1 MSVVNGRRG
10 ATTSSGDDH
19 VSRDTT
25 TTNATGG
32 RPARFTSALSA
43 TATPFN
49 MVPSAVRIRGAQPT
63 AGPSGAVNDA
73 DGSKKERARSR
84 RQRKPKAK
92 AGKPASSSGQDDDLE
107 DKPPA
112 PTNGTR
118 TANKSAKK
126 KTKAGSGEQSKDG
139 QPHQAPPNGAI
150 SEPSQHEAA
159 SQAKATAEEE
169 GETEV
174 CLLCADPIKFYAIG
188 ECNHLGIC
196 SKCAMRMRLIMK
208 DRNCPMCKTPLERVI
223 VSSEPRAF
231 ESFELWGDAAG
242 WDSVLDEPSDMIYY
256 SCKSHYDAMRRLR
269 EFGCRVKKCRE
280 VLHTL
285 GQLKEHL
292 RHAHG
297 AEFCEL
303 CLKHQTFFIQEQ
315 QVFTKNSIK
324 AHNVGRNRAT
334 GPKQSTG
341 NKDFH
346 PVCQFCKKR
355 FYGDLE
361 LFNHLERD
369 HFKCHICKIEHEYY
383 RN

>member
-1 MSVVNGRRG
+1 M
-10 ATTSSGDDH
+10 
-19 VSRDTT
+19 
-25 TTNATGG
+25 ATGG
-32 RPARFTSALSA
+32 RPAHFASALSA
-43 TATPFN
+43 NAVPFS
-49 MVPSAVRIRGAQPT
+49 MVPSSVRIRGAQPT
-63 AGPSGAVNDA
+63 TDPAGDA
-73 DGSKKERARSR
+73 DGGKKARAR
-84 RQRKPKAK
+84 RQQKPKAK
-92 AGKPASSSGQDDDLE
+92 PTKSASSSSQEDELE
-107 DKPPA
+107 DKA
-112 PTNGTR
+112 PTPGADAR
-118 TANKSAKK
+118 AASKREKKKKKK
-126 KTKAGSGEQSKDG
+126 KTKA
-139 QPHQAPPNGAI
+139 
-150 SEPSQHEAA
+150 AA
-159 SQAKATAEEE
+159 SEQQESKASESNEAKSTNQLEAVSRAKASAEKDDE
-169 GETEV
+169 GGEDEV
-174 CLLCADPIKFYAIG
+174 CLLCADPIEFFAIG
-188 ECNHLGIC
+188 ECNHLGVC
-196 SKCAMRMRLIMK
+196 SKCSMRMRLIMK

-223 VSSEPRAF
+223 VSSEPREF

-256 SCKSHYDAMRRLR
+256 SCKAHYDAMRRLR
-269 EFGCRVKKCRE
+269 EFGCPVKKCHE

-285 GQLKEHL
+285 SQLKEHL
-292 RHAHG
+292 RYTHG

-303 CLKHQTFFIQEQ
+303 CLEHQTFFIQEQ
-315 QVFTKNSIK
+315 QVFTKKSIK